1 MVAKGRIMTPADF
14 LARLSEL
21 SAEDSAGLTELAQ
34 DLIREEREIPEA
46 AVKMFKQGNP
56 DTSKKAMITLGEI
69 EEFGI
74 VPLVDSTADLPTV
87 RALWALRTVGA
98 NLVHLQRRAVR
109 SIDKALEDRRQAPPP
124 QSTAEMEEQPPP
136 IRVCDEAYLQLRRLL
151 HIEEGDPQYF
161 LNARSFLNL
170 GNTEKDAEIHR
181 ARKSRGWSRLVG
193 DRQTSE

>member
-1 MVAKGRIMTPADF
+1 MTHAEF
-14 LARLSEL
+14 LERLSKL
-21 SAEDSAGLTELAQ
+21 NAEDSTGLTELAR
-34 DLIREEREIPEA
+34 DLIQEEREVPGV
-46 AVKMFKQGNP
+46 AVQMFKQGNP

-74 VPLVDSTADLPTV
+74 VPLLDLTADLPTV
-87 RALWALRTVGA
+87 RALWSLRTVGA
-98 NLVHLQRRAVR
+98 SLVHLERRVVR
-109 SIDKALEDRRQAPPP
+109 SIDKALEDRRQASPL
-124 QSTAEMEEQPPP
+124 QANAAMEEQPPP

-151 HIEEGDPQYF
+151 NVEEGDTQYF
-161 LNARSFLNL
+161 LNARAFLNL